1 MPRPGQGTGGSSR
14 ASSGHSPSA
23 RQSSGHRISTSSA
36 NRRPQSGMQGR
47 SAGNF
52 SSSSRNFRPSS
63 PGFGNR
69 SPLGGFGGYRST
81 PRRPIFIPG
90 VPLFGSRNR
99 RYTNQPPMQDDYY
112 DYGRPRRSSGMSIAV
127 TLVIVVILMLVFF
140 SMFGCSSSGNTYD
153 DSKVTESAYN
163 RQKLETS
170 IPYNEDCIVDEL
182 GWFENIPQTEQRLKY
197 FYDKTGVQP
206 MIVIKEY
213 DPSLKTDQQKSDYAK
228 TYYDTYIPEE
238 NVFLYMYFGEPGDQ
252 DVGYMEAVNGK
263 EISAVMDQNAVNIFW
278 NYLDQAWTSDMNSDD
293 LFVSVFDK
301 TADRI
306 MTKTATK
313 NDVLIKGL
321 GVAAIILVIGG
332 IAAILIIRRKHERER
347 AEETQR
353 ILSTPLDSQINSDQE
368 SNEDDLLKRYGG
380 H

>member
-1 MPRPGQGTGGSSR
+1 
-14 ASSGHSPSA
+14 
-23 RQSSGHRISTSSA
+23 
-36 NRRPQSGMQGR
+36 
-47 SAGNF
+47 
-52 SSSSRNFRPSS
+52 
-63 PGFGNR
+63 
-69 SPLGGFGGYRST
+69 
-81 PRRPIFIPG
+81 
-90 VPLFGSRNR
+90 
-99 RYTNQPPMQDDYY
+99 
-112 DYGRPRRSSGMSIAV
+112 
-127 TLVIVVILMLVFF
+127 
-140 SMFGCSSSGNTYD
+140 
-153 DSKVTESAYN
+153 
-163 RQKLETS
+163 
-170 IPYNEDCIVDEL
+170 
-182 GWFENIPQTEQRLKY
+182 
-197 FYDKTGVQP
+197 
-206 MIVIKEY
+206 
-213 DPSLKTDQQKSDYAK
+213 
-228 TYYDTYIPEE
+228 
-238 NVFLYMYFGEPGDQ
+238 
-252 DVGYMEAVNGK
+252 MEAVNGK

-353 ILSTPLDSQINSDQE
+353 ILSTPLDSQFNSDQE